1 MKVLVVV
8 ALACGACTI
17 DPVARAELSGGTTGD
32 AIFQRAGTSSQV
44 SFEITLAGGDG
55 EYNVLIESGDGC
67 DAPRVEWARVGVI
80 EIRDGEGQLRGVR
93 DDWNVGSGAND
104 VVGRLLVARR
114 SLFDSSCG
122 EIESSD

>member
-1 MKVLVVV
+1 VI

-17 DPVARAELSGGTTGD
+17 DPVARAELAGITPGD

-44 SFEITLAGGDG
+44 SYEITLTGEDG
-55 EYNVLIESGDGC
+55 VYDVLIETGSAC
-67 DAPRVEWARVGVI
+67 EAPRVEWARVGVI
-80 EIRDGEGQLRGVR
+80 EILDGTGLIRGVR
-93 DDWNVGSGAND
+93 NDWDVGSGAND

-114 SLFDSSCG
+114 SLFESSCG